1 MSRAWTSAVISTYR
15 AESYSQLHHGRAG
28 AAFVLR
34 RLGDGRHLRMLLE
47 ILTQGFAQHAH
58 AAAVDDAHARQPGE
72 EGAVEEFFHAAG
84 GLIHIFADDVDLA
97 GRRGIFG
104 DFHLNA
110 AGTRRLHGR
119 RAGARQNLGNVG
131 AGNAHGHFAA
141 AQLDFKILI
150 VNTPPDESGAA
161 QRFEFDSVAFA
172 DVAYRAGNGVRIAG
186 IGAGL
191 VRHHRGIELLF
202 ELAAQAADAAFGVF
216 G

>member
-1 MSRAWTSAVISTYR
+1 M
-15 AESYSQLHHGRAG
+15 G
-28 AAFVLR
+28 
-34 RLGDGRHLRMLLE
+34 
-47 ILTQGFAQHAH
+47 
-58 AAAVDDAHARQPGE
+58 
-72 EGAVEEFFHAAG
+72 
-84 GLIHIFADDVDLA
+84 
-97 GRRGIFG
+97 
-104 DFHLNA
+104 
-110 AGTRRLHGR
+110 
-119 RAGARQNLGNVG
+119 QNLGNVG

-141 AQLDFKILI
+141 AQLHFKILI

-172 DVAYRAGNGVRIAG
+172 DVSYRAGEGVRIAG